1 MLQKMKHNFIK
12 NIGVIYTELYEYV
25 GKKDAD
31 RLMLIWLK
39 EMDELFSARK

>member
-31 RLMLIWLK
+31 RLILIWLK
-39 EMDELFSARK
+39 EMDNLFSSRK